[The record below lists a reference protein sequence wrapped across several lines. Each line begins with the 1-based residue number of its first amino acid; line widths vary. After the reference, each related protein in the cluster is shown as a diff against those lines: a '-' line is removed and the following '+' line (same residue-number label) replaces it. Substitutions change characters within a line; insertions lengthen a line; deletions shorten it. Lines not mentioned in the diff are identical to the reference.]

1 MGSFGFG
8 KFQFWKVSV
17 LGSVHCYGAVVLE
30 LLHQPTNNGGG
41 GAGGGEGGEGGGD
54 GGGAGGGEGGEG
66 VGEGGKGGAE
76 GGEGGG
82 GVKGRELSGQVPP

>member
-1 MGSFGFG
+1 MTPFGFG
-8 KFQFWKVSV
+8 KFRFWEVSV

-41 GAGGGEGGEGGGD
+41 GAGGGEGGEGV
-54 GGGAGGGEGGEG
+54 GEGGEG
-66 VGEGGKGGAE
+66 GA
-76 GGEGGG
+76 EGGG